1 MKKILSFVVCMLIC
15 LGIQAVEHMKFMG
28 IPLDGTIT
36 QFQAKLAKKGV
47 THDVAGS
54 KNLSPGCRGFKGTFS
69 GKKANIYVYYDTTS
83 KVVYRAKA
91 VIDYTE
97 ESISTGDY
105 DYFVRM
111 LSEKYYNA
119 EKIEGKQDGYDTITL
134 LVPNPLDAIYKYIG
148 SIDVYRSKYYTL
160 LYMLHVDYT
169 DTYNNVK
176 HDDRNMDDL

>member
-1 MKKILSFVVCMLIC
+1 MKKILSLFVCMLIC
-15 LGIQAVEHMKFMG
+15 LSVQADEHLKFMG

-36 QFQAKLAKKGV
+36 QFQAKLAKKSV

-54 KNLSPGCRGFKGTFS
+54 KKLSPGCRGFKGTFS

-91 VIDYTE
+91 VIDYTD
-97 ESISTGDY
+97 ESISSGEY

-111 LSEKYYNA
+111 LSDKYLEA
-119 EKIEGKQDGYDTITL
+119 EKTEGRQDGYDTMTF
-134 LVPNPLDAIYKYIG
+134 LVPNSPDARYKYLG
-148 SIDVYRSKYYTL
+148 SIDVYRSSYYTL

-176 HDDRNMDDL
+176 HDNRNMDDL